1 MTQMMGSQA
10 RGKAAA
16 LAILIVFSWIGIAPA
31 EARIRCFYDHPV
43 THMHAGGMDI
53 PWERMREGGKNVW
66 SWKVVEELGGE
77 WADWPWARAEDKS
90 IRCFDEPGAGDPRK
104 CIFKAVP
111 CRVP

>member
-1 MTQMMGSQA
+1 MTKIMGTQA
-10 RGKAAA
+10 FAQAAA
-16 LAILIVFSWIGIAPA
+16 LPILIVCLWLGIAPA

-43 THMHAGGMDI
+43 THVHAGSMDI

-66 SWKVVEELGGE
+66 SRKVVEELGGE

-90 IRCFDEPGAGDPRK
+90 IRCFDEPGTAYPRK